1 MSTDLGEKIKKI
13 RKELGL
19 SQEEFA
25 KRLGISRSNL
35 RDLEI
40 GKNKGGNLSIIDKLS
55 TISGKPASF
64 FIKTGS
70 EVKLNKYE
78 ILDSTADKLIA
89 KGKID
94 KNGKVDPTFKD
105 SVWEIVELE
114 FKLKQERESK

>member
-89 KGKID
+89 KG
-94 KNGKVDPTFKD
+94 
-105 SVWEIVELE
+105 
-114 FKLKQERESK
+114 R